1 MQSLRFTEFST
12 SLYLREALGVIQLAE
27 KKNTKAKT
35 QTKSNSNSN
44 TKSRSAASNTKSR
57 TGEKKPASASANRS
71 GYSATRRAAAAKK
84 NSSMNP
90 QVKAVILCA
99 AAILLFAIVFIQGGA
114 IWLGIHKF
122 FRGLFGFCA
131 ILVPIVFLYLGIM
144 TAKEK
149 EMAHK
154 GAKVW
159 LSILIVMFTA
169 TLIYLCGVKNYN
181 EGNSYFEALGAAYKG
196 SVHPQDDGSYA
207 SMCGMIGAILG
218 YPMQAMLTQ
227 VPSIIVSIVV
237 ILAAVMILFRVSI
250 LDIGNI
256 AKKGYQKHK
265 EHRDLRRE
273 RVEERRR
280 ERLDDDDSDV
290 DVDSVI
296 SRLKSGDRIDIP
308 LDKHHASAR
317 EKDPAHVSEIE
328 HDQRIIDIIKNANFG
343 TAPEEEENLDASAVA
358 QRISRKKTSNNIVDG
373 AKVADPETV
382 AVDLEA
388 ETRRVD
394 DEVKQEEAKKEEAK
408 KAAAKSPKK
417 HAYTYPPTRLLD
429 PSIDAEGLSAY
440 NEMQNNATKLIETL
454 KSFGVNASI
463 INISRGPSVTRY
475 ELQPAAGVK
484 ISKITNLS
492 DDIALNLAAN
502 GVRIEAPIPGKAA
515 VGIEVPNKVTSTVT
529 LRELIETDEFRKHK
543 SKLNCVLGRD
553 ITGEIVCTDLSAMP
567 HLLIAG
573 TTGSGKSVCVN
584 ALLMSIL
591 FKASPDEVK
600 LLLIDPKMVEFS
612 KYKGIPHLLVPVV
625 SDAKKAAGAL
635 NWAVSEMLTRYRI
648 FSEYDCK
655 GIDTYNELINKNL
668 AFIEEQKLK
677 PDYDPDAEDQPCM
690 EIDGL
695 KVPTEHMPRIVI
707 AIDELADLMMAA
719 PAEVEEAIC
728 RLAQMARAAGMHLII
743 ATQRPS
749 VNVITGVI
757 KANIP
762 SRIALKVSSQ
772 VDSRT
777 ILDNGGAEKLI
788 GRGDMLYAPVG
799 APKPIRV
806 QCCYAKDE
814 EIERV
819 TDFIKKSST
828 AEYNAEIEEK
838 IRRIAAEELNGG
850 KGNKGG
856 DSAAAASG
864 SPDSDNMMEEAIK
877 AVIDA
882 GQASTSLLQ
891 RRLKVGYARAGRM
904 IDDMEQMGI
913 VGPHQGSKP
922 RDVLMTY
929 NDWLE
934 RRNVLGSKPEQDGEE
949 ADSEDDPW

>member
-1 MQSLRFTEFST
+1 MAQKKSAKPKSSQKKQT
-12 SLYLREALGVIQLAE
+12 SKGS
-27 KKNTKAKT
+27 K
-35 QTKSNSNSN
+35 
-44 TKSRSAASNTKSR
+44 
-57 TGEKKPASASANRS
+57 
-71 GYSATRRAAAAKK
+71 GYSAAKRKAKK
-84 NSSMNP
+84 GMNP
-90 QVKAVILCA
+90 QVKAIILCA
-99 AAILLFAIVFIQGGA
+99 VSVIFFALLLIKGGA
-114 IWLGIHKF
+114 AWFVVRSFIF
-122 FRGLFGFCA
+122 GLFGFCS
-131 ILVPIVFLYLGIM
+131 ILVPFVFLYLGIM

-149 EMAHK
+149 DMAHK
-154 GAKVW
+154 GTKVM
-159 LSILIVMFTA
+159 LSSLIVLVTC
-169 TLIYLCGVKNYN
+169 TLFYLCGNTDYN
-181 EGNSYFEALGAAYKG
+181 EGNTYFQALGAAYTA
-196 SVHPQDDGSYA
+196 SYGNL
-207 SMCGMIGAILG
+207 SLCGLTGALLG
-218 YPMQAMLTQ
+218 YPMRLWLTNA
-227 VPSIIVSIVV
+227 PAIIVSIVLLIV
-237 ILAAVMILFRVSI
+237 SVMILFSVT
-250 LDIGNI
+250 LVDVANV
-256 AKKGYQKHK
+256 AKKGYQKG
-265 EHRDLRRE
+265 RE
-273 RVEERRR
+273 RIEHHREAYEERVR
-280 ERLDDDDSDV
+280 EREAAEAEELDDGFIELPPV
-290 DVDSVI
+290 
-296 SRLKSGDRIDIP
+296 SGARIDIP
-308 LDKHHASAR
+308 LDKPKRSRAAKSPERVA
-317 EKDPAHVSEIE
+317 EDE
-328 HDQRIIDIIKNANFG
+328 HDREIIDIINSANAG
-343 TAPEEEENLDASAVA
+343 IVPDEELDASEVA
-358 QRISRKKTSNNIVDG
+358 RRIVKKKNSNNISEG
-373 AKVADPETV
+373 AKQPDPETV
-382 AVDLEA
+382 AVDLSA
-388 ETRRVD
+388 ETRGM
-394 DEVKQEEAKKEEAK
+394 EE
-408 KAAAKSPKK
+408 SVKK
-417 HAYTYPPTRLLD
+417 HEAHENSRPQYIYPPARLLD
-429 PSIDAEGLSAY
+429 PAVDTEGLSAY

-515 VGIEVPNKVTSTVT
+515 VGIEVPNKVTSMVT
-529 LRELIETDEFRKHK
+529 LRELIETEEFQNNK

-553 ITGEIVCTDLSAMP
+553 ITGEIVCSDLSAMP

-635 NWAVSEMLTRYRI
+635 NWAVSEMLSRYRI

-655 GIDTYNELINKNL
+655 GIDSYNELIDKNL
-668 AFIEEQKLK
+668 AYIAEMKAK
-677 PDYDPDAEDQPCM
+677 PDYDPEAEDQPCL
-690 EIDGL
+690 EIEGL
-695 KVPTEHMPRIVI
+695 KVPTEHMSRIVI

-719 PAEVEEAIC
+719 PAEVEESIC

-788 GRGDMLYAPVG
+788 GKGDMLYSPVG

-806 QCCYAKDE
+806 QCCFARDE

-819 TDFIKKSST
+819 TSFIKKSHA
-828 AEYNAEIEEK
+828 AEYNQEVEEK
-838 IRRIAAEELNGG
+838 IRRIAAEELNGKG
-850 KGNKGG
+850 GNK
-856 DSAAAASG
+856 DSG
-864 SPDSDNMMEEAIK
+864 VSPSNAPDTDNMMEEAIK
-877 AVIDA
+877 VVIEA

-934 RRNVLGSKPEQDGEE
+934 RRNLLGSQNEGEAE
-949 ADSEDDPW
+949 SENGDEPW